1 MEDRNSTS
9 PLPSATDRRL
19 SAVPNPFSDAAV
31 GSVWDSIDVDVP
43 RIHAEVSDRLL
54 KMIGERERGHHHPCV
69 MLYGDAGSGK
79 THVLRRL
86 RMKLEEDRARLSP
99 FSWVRMQTSP
109 SMMWRHVRRNIAD
122 DLARR
127 PFRNATQL
135 QLLLEER
142 RGRIEAVQDRD
153 LAVVLEH
160 LAEGRFLRDARGWL
174 AGSSLPESA
183 LEAMGLPVPDA
194 EEESA
199 EDASRRV
206 VYALAAFLAPAPLVL
221 CLDQL
226 EALQAHP
233 GDKSGLFAIG
243 KLLASLHDDVP
254 NAVVI
259 GCVQVGLVAELSATL
274 SRAEQDRY
282 RAMGLR
288 PLDSADV
295 RALVGA
301 RLSSSRDLAALR
313 PAAAS
318 EFWPIQL
325 SRLDPLIGSREGV
338 TARRIIFECEQMF
351 REAQSLPLDTTSL
364 EDRLAEKLEERAAA
378 AAAELS
384 ADTSASVLSDALP
397 RLLHLRGASVVRPR
411 LPKWIDHVS
420 VAPDGHRT
428 GVVVAN
434 EPPRTLWR
442 KLDRIARE
450 WDPGEYGLVIIR
462 DAMNPLKP
470 TAAGSTLRLR
480 ELERRGARVTNPS
493 REVLVALD
501 AVRRLLA
508 DVESGD
514 LTYRGEKIGVAT
526 VEDWVRRNL
535 GESAADLLDQL
546 SGPATN
552 CQEEPLRREL
562 AAYLS
567 EHKLASVAEAAS
579 ALESTPRQVENCAY
593 QNPDQFGILA
603 GIEPV
608 VFEKIPPARG
618 S

>member
-1 MEDRNSTS
+1 M
-9 PLPSATDRRL
+9 P
-19 SAVPNPFSDAAV
+19 VIPNPFSDAAV
-31 GSVWDSIDVDVP
+31 GSVWDSATVDVP
-43 RIHAEVSDRLL
+43 RIHAEVSDSLL
-54 KMIGERERGHHHPCV
+54 KMVEERERGHHHRCV

-86 RMKLEEDRARLSP
+86 RLTFEEDTSRIVP

-109 SMMWRHVRRNIAD
+109 SMMWRHVRRNVAD

-135 QLLLEER
+135 QLLLDQ
-142 RGRIEAVQDRD
+142 GRDRLDAIRDRD

-160 LAEGRFLRDARGWL
+160 LAEGRFRRDARAWL

-183 LEAMGLPVPDA
+183 LEAMGLAVPDA
-194 EEESA
+194 EEESL
-199 EDASRRV
+199 EDESRRI
-206 VYALAAFLAPAPLVL
+206 VYALAAFLAPTPLVL

-226 EALQAHP
+226 EALQTHP
-233 GDKSGLFAIG
+233 GDKTGLFAIG
-243 KLLASLHDDVP
+243 KLLAALHDDVP

-259 GCVQVGLVAELSATL
+259 GCVQVGLVAELAATL

-282 RAMGLR
+282 QPKGLL
-288 PLDSADV
+288 PLSGADV
-295 RALVGA
+295 RALVRA
-301 RLSSSRDLAALR
+301 RLNSSHELAALR
-313 PAAAS
+313 PASAS
-318 EFWPIQL
+318 EFWPIEF
-325 SRLDPLIGSREGV
+325 SRLEPLIGSREGV

-364 EDRLAEKLEERAAA
+364 EDRLAQKLEERAAA
-378 AAAELS
+378 AAAEIS
-384 ADTSASVLSDALP
+384 ADTSSSVLSDGLP
-397 RLLHLRGASVVRPR
+397 RLLHLRGASVVRPG
-411 LPKWIDHVS
+411 LPRWIDHIS
-420 VAPDGHRT
+420 VAPDGRRT
-428 GVVVAN
+428 GVVLAN

-450 WDPGEYGLVIIR
+450 WNPGEYELVIVR
-462 DAMNPLKP
+462 DGMNPLKP

-480 ELERRGARVTNPS
+480 ELERRGARVSSPS
-493 REVLVALD
+493 REALVALD

-514 LTYRGEKIGVAT
+514 LTYRGERVGVAT

-535 GESAADLLDQL
+535 GESAEELLDEL
-546 SGPATN
+546 TGPAVN
-552 CQEEPLRREL
+552 RPGDRLRLEL
-562 AAYLS
+562 ATYLS
-567 EHKLASVAEAAS
+567 DQKLASVAEAAS
-579 ALESTPRQVENCAY
+579 ALEWTPQQVENCAH

-603 GIEPV
+603 GIEPA
-608 VFEKIPPARG
+608 VFERVPPERG